1 MPVNGY
7 SNTLDE
13 LSEQLQAIPSTSLLI
28 EAPQEQLPVVTVPS
42 KSPKLLI
49 RNNNLFQFKSN
60 LSNFPGPSGQEAG
73 HGHGEIAN
81 NVINTSTNVP
91 DYFFKDEKEY
101 RKFLANNN
109 KQMLNC
115 KQIISTTSDN
125 DNSVL
130 AAKP

>member
-1 MPVNGY
+1 MLEEQ
-7 SNTLDE
+7 SST
-13 LSEQLQAIPSTSLLI
+13 EQLKAIPSTSLLI
-28 EAPQEQLPVVTVPS
+28 EAPQEQVPVVTVPA

-60 LSNFPGPSGQEAG
+60 LNNFPGPSGQEAG
-73 HGHGEIAN
+73 HAEMPSSAN
-81 NVINTSTNVP
+81 TTSTNVP

-115 KQIISTTSDN
+115 KQIISTTDN
-125 DNSVL
+125 VL
-130 AAKP
+130 AKP